1 MTLDRFEIH
10 LSRSAEVTAQEV
22 NSLPEK
28 LRRYIHDLATRS
40 DPAGDIRT
48 IASLTDQRDAL
59 VRRVKEL
66 EKATLMRDELRVKNC
81 FSGFREF

>member
-1 MTLDRFEIH
+1 MTLDRFEIY
-10 LSRSAEVTAQEV
+10 LSPSAEVTAEEI

-48 IASLTDQRDAL
+48 IGSLKGQRDAL
-59 VRRVKEL
+59 VLRVREL
-66 EKATLMRDELRVKNC
+66 EKQLGGA
-81 FSGFREF
+81 